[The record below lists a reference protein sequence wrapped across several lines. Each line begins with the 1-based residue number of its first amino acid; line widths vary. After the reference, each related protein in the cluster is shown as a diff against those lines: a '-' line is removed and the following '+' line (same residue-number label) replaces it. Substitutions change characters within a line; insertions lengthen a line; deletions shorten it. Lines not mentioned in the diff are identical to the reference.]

1 MKIQITENDIKRM
14 VYNGVKRVIFESLDI
29 RDVVGDLPVGKV
41 ASALEAV
48 YPEAVSEF
56 KSNNGNFRAM
66 LDTVSNAYDSSPEE
80 KKAEFRAQL
89 GVQEPVGTEE
99 PAGIPDM
106 PDMITSWESEGGNDE
121 DDNLQS
127 SDEPIDFELDPIISE
142 RIKRKV
148 DEVVTRRL
156 NEVIDTTPGRGMTQ
170 DELSRLQ
177 MEHANREKKAQEIC
191 TNLGYTNFWRYGYAG
206 VLCVE
211 LQRTEELSKIP
222 SERVWSRAERLQRV
236 LRSYLGEKCRVDVE
250 VRGYAE
256 NGMCISSYAKLY
268 IY

>member
-29 RDVVGDLPVGKV
+29 RDVIGDLSVGKV

-66 LDTVSNAYDSSPEE
+66 LDTVGNAYDSSPEE

-89 GVQEPVGTEE
+89 GVQEPVGAEE

-127 SDEPIDFELDPIISE
+127 SDEPIDFELDPMIAE
-142 RIKRKV
+142 HIKRKV
-148 DEVVTRRL
+148 DEVVTRQL
-156 NEVIDTTPGRGMTQ
+156 NEGMTQ
-170 DELSRLQ
+170 DEITRLQ
-177 MEHANREKKAQEIC
+177 IERANKEKKAQEIC
-191 TNLGYTNFWRYGYAG
+191 TNLGYTHFWRYGYAG

-211 LQRTEELSKIP
+211 LQSDNELSKI
-222 SERVWSRAERLQRV
+222 SSDEVWDRAERLQRE
-236 LRSYLGEKCRVDVE
+236 LRNYLGNNCRVDVN
-250 VRGYAE
+250 VRGYTE
-256 NGMCISSYAKLY
+256 NGMCISSFAILY
-268 IY
+268 I

>member
-29 RDVVGDLPVGKV
+29 RDVIGDLPVGKV

-56 KSNNGNFRAM
+56 KSNNGDFRAM
-66 LDTVSNAYDSSPEE
+66 LDTVGNAYDSSPEE

-156 NEVIDTTPGRGMTQ
+156 NEVIDTTPSRGMTQ
-170 DELSRLQ
+170 DEITRLSIER
-177 MEHANREKKAQEIC
+177 ADREKKAQEIC
-191 TNLGYTNFWRYGYAG
+191 TNLGYTNFWRYGYL
-206 VLCVE
+206 LCVE
-211 LQRTEELSKIP
+211 LQRDDELSKI
-222 SERVWSRAERLQRV
+222 SSDEVWNRAERLQKV
-236 LRSYLGEKCRVDVE
+236 LRSYLGNNCRVDCE
-250 VRGYAE
+250 VRGIAE

-268 IY
+268 I